1 MNFLWK
7 TLLKGLAAVLPVG
20 ITIYVIYWLATSAEA
35 ILRPL
40 ITSILPADWYW
51 PGMGLVVGIGLLL
64 AIGLAVNAWVI
75 RCVFRWGDNLLEN
88 IPLVKS
94 IYSTLRDF
102 MRIFSSGNKQE
113 DLQQVVLV
121 KQGGGYTLG
130 FLTEKHVDDIP
141 GLPSSTH
148 HVAVYIPM
156 SYQVGGFTLY
166 FPKDDIKPID
176 MSVEDA
182 MRRVLTAGLSKSNG
196 NSAKADKKTKSSP
209 NARNS

>member
-20 ITIYVIYWLATSAEA
+20 ITVYVIYWLATSAEE
-35 ILRPL
+35 ILRPV
-40 ITSILPADWYW
+40 ITRILPADWYW
-51 PGMGLVVGIGLLL
+51 PGMGLVVGIGLLF

-75 RCVFRWGDNLLEN
+75 RSLFRWGERLLEN

-102 MRIFSSGNKQE
+102 MRIFSSGNQQE

-121 KQGGGYTLG
+121 KQGNSYTLG

-141 GLPSSTH
+141 SLPSSTH
-148 HVAVYIPM
+148 FVAVYIPM

-166 FPKDDIKPID
+166 VPKDDIEPID
-176 MSVEDA
+176 MPIEDA
-182 MRRVLTAGLSKSNG
+182 MRRVLTAGLSKGNG
-196 NSAKADKKTKSSP
+196 KSTITAKVPTK
-209 NARNS
+209 